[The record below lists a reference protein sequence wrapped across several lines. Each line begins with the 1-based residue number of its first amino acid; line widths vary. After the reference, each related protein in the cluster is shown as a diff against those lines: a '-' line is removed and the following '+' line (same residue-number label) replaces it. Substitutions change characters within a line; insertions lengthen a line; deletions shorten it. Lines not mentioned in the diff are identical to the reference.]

1 MKRMKI
7 SKILLCITAIT
18 ILAAFAVFS
27 LMVKHSL
34 VTLKGKMPVYKVI
47 DSPVSG
53 NFQRVHF
60 SPGLKVRIRQGKKCQ
75 IEIASS
81 DIPPQIQLKDGTLY
95 IDVDSTTNASVLIP
109 VRITMPTLT
118 EIQATGRSEIHL
130 GFFQSDS
137 VHVRLNDGCLF
148 ESDNN
153 QLKKIIFQNSGNTKL
168 IFTEMMP

>member
-7 SKILLCITAIT
+7 SKILLCIIAIA
-18 ILAAFAVFS
+18 ILTAFAVFS
-27 LMVKHSL
+27 LMIKRSL
-34 VTLKGKMPVYKVI
+34 VALKEKMPVYTVI
-47 DSPVSG
+47 DSPAPGS
-53 NFQRVHF
+53 FHSVHF
-60 SPGLKVRIRQGKKCQ
+60 SRGLKARIRQGKKCQ

-81 DIPPQIQLKDGTLY
+81 GKAPQIQVKDGILY
-95 IDVDSTTNASVLIP
+95 MDVDSTTNASVLIP

-118 EIQATGRSEIHL
+118 EIQAAGRSEIHL

-137 VHVRLNDGCLF
+137 VHVKLYDGCLF

-153 QLKKIIFQNSGNTKL
+153 QLKKITFENSGNTKL